1 MNIITADFNWISF
14 VIIIVATIIGMVK
27 SNTKKQPRRPD
38 YEDPDYETE
47 DGNVM
52 VGDYTNQ
59 DFERLK
65 VALQQKEERGLTG
78 DYYAPINEQPAETS
92 LIYKDEEDE
101 NEETHTVLDIRQ
113 AIISSEILHR
123 PQF

>member
-14 VIIIVATIIGMVK
+14 VIIIVATVIGMVK
-27 SNTKKQPRRPD
+27 SNNKKQPRRPD
-38 YEDPDYETE
+38 YEDQDFETE
-47 DGNVM
+47 EGNVM

-65 VALQQKEERGLTG
+65 ATLQQKEERGLPG

-92 LIYKDEEDE
+92 LTYQDEEEE
-101 NEETHTVLDIRQ
+101 NGETHTVLDIRQ
-113 AIISSEILHR
+113 AIISSEILRR